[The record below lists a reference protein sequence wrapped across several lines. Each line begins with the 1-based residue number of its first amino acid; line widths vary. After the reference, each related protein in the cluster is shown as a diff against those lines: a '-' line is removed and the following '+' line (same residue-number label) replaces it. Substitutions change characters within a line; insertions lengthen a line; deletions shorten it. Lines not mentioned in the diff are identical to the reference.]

1 MSVLILPRQY
11 QPPGNIRVTLTERPD
26 EVVEELDSFI
36 CCHHGGIIFV
46 KPGSGKKRGF
56 CFNCFDLTCGEGRC
70 RECRPF
76 EAWLEAMESTG
87 HNRKRLWDRMEAGGI
102 KGVY

>member
-1 MSVLILPRQY
+1 MSVLLLPGQY
-11 QPPGNIRVTLTERPD
+11 QPPGNILVTNTQTG
-26 EVVEELDSFI
+26 EVIEELDSFI
-36 CCHHGGIIFV
+36 CSHHGGIEFI

-56 CFNCFDLTCGEGRC
+56 CFSCFDLTCGREKC
-70 RECRPF
+70 KECRPF
-76 EAWLEAMESTG
+76 EAWLEAMEATG